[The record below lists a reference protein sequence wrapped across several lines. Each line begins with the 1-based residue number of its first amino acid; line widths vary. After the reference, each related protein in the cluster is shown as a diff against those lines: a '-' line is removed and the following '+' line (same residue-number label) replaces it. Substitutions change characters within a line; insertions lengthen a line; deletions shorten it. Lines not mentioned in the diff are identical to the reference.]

1 MGYAVFVSSGG
12 LLSLRAVNITSRR
25 KTTTRLTPFPR
36 SGKLNKIYR
45 TTKNIAMK
53 KLKPHHYIILLAVCV
68 AIAVTIVALTLGK
81 NVAISVLCTGI
92 GCIIGLIIGFVI
104 RKEKDE
110 GK

>member
-36 SGKLNKIYR
+36 SGKLNIIYR

-53 KLKPHHYIILLAVCV
+53 KLKPHHYIILLTVCV
-68 AIAVTIVALTLGK
+68 AITVIIVALILSK
-81 NVAISVLCTGI
+81 KVAISVLCTGI
-92 GCIIGLIIGFVI
+92 GCVIGLIIGTVI
-104 RKEKDE
+104 KKKSDE